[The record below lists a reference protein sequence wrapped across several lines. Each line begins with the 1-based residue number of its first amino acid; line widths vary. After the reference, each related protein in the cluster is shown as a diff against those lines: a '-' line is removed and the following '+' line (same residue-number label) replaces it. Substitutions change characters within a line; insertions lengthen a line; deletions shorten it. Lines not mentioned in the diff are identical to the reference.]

1 MENRNLLGW
10 INNSTMVAVA
20 QITNKRMAKPQF
32 TKKDFIPIIV
42 WLALWFWARG
52 KYFGY
57 DDGVSR
63 VMCGDL
69 RGMGFKCFGLGAPPC
84 ESQTPLHGWLR

>member
-1 MENRNLLGW
+1 
-10 INNSTMVAVA
+10 MVAVVPT
-20 QITNKRMAKPQF
+20 TNKRRTKPHF
-32 TKKDFIPIIV
+32 TKKDCIPIIV
-42 WLALWFWARG
+42 RLALWFWARG

-69 RGMGFKCFGLGAPPC
+69 RGVGFKCFGLGAPRC
-84 ESQTPLHGWLR
+84 ESQMPLHGRLR